1 MKDLLEFAYQRS
13 LAYLESLDLRAVAPA
28 AKALEQLER
37 FDEPLPE
44 KPTDPQTV
52 MALLDELGSPA
63 TTASTGGRYFG
74 FVTGG
79 VVPAA
84 RAASW
89 LANAW
94 DQNAGLMVMSPIAA
108 KLEAVSLKWLL
119 ELFDL
124 PPDCGAGFVTGATM
138 ANFSALAAARH
149 ALLKRQG
156 WDAERQGL
164 FGAPEIKL
172 VVGDEVHAS
181 MLRALGMVGFGRE
194 RLIRVPVD
202 EQGRLR
208 AEALP
213 EVDDLTIVCLQA
225 GNVNTGSFDP
235 FEAVCARAKAA
246 NAWVHID
253 GAFGLWVAVSP
264 ERAHLTK
271 GIELADSWAADGH
284 KWLNVPYDS
293 GIVFVRDALALREA
307 MTVSAA
313 YLPQG
318 QGREPDEY
326 TPEMS
331 RRARGIEIW
340 AALRSLG
347 RAGLADMI
355 EGCCRHA
362 ARFAKG
368 FREAG
373 FNVLNDVVINQV
385 MVSFGGAETTRR
397 VIAAVQAEGTCWC
410 GATVWQGQTAMR
422 LSVSNWATTEADV
435 EKSLAAIVKVAR
447 QVNRD

>member
-1 MKDLLEFAYQRS
+1 
-13 LAYLESLDLRAVAPA
+13 
-28 AKALEQLER
+28 
-37 FDEPLPE
+37 
-44 KPTDPQTV
+44 
-52 MALLDELGSPA
+52 
-63 TTASTGGRYFG
+63 
-74 FVTGG
+74 
-79 VVPAA
+79 
-84 RAASW
+84 
-89 LANAW
+89 
-94 DQNAGLMVMSPIAA
+94 
-108 KLEAVSLKWLL
+108 
-119 ELFDL
+119 
-124 PPDCGAGFVTGATM
+124 
-138 ANFSALAAARH
+138 
-149 ALLKRQG
+149 
-156 WDAERQGL
+156 
-164 FGAPEIKL
+164 
-172 VVGDEVHAS
+172 

-235 FEAVCARAKAA
+235 FEAVCARARAA

>member
-1 MKDLLEFAYQRS
+1 MKDLLESAYQRS

-156 WDAERQGL
+156 W
-164 FGAPEIKL
+164 
-172 VVGDEVHAS
+172 
-181 MLRALGMVGFGRE
+181 
-194 RLIRVPVD
+194 
-202 EQGRLR
+202 
-208 AEALP
+208 
-213 EVDDLTIVCLQA
+213 
-225 GNVNTGSFDP
+225 
-235 FEAVCARAKAA
+235 ARASL
-246 NAWVHID
+246 VHLKSS
-253 GAFGLWVAVSP
+253 LW
-264 ERAHLTK
+264 
-271 GIELADSWAADGH
+271 LA
-284 KWLNVPYDS
+284 
-293 GIVFVRDALALREA
+293 
-307 MTVSAA
+307 T
-313 YLPQG
+313 
-318 QGREPDEY
+318 
-326 TPEMS
+326 
-331 RRARGIEIW
+331 
-340 AALRSLG
+340 
-347 RAGLADMI
+347 
-355 EGCCRHA
+355 
-362 ARFAKG
+362 RF
-368 FREAG
+368 
-373 FNVLNDVVINQV
+373 
-385 MVSFGGAETTRR
+385 MR
-397 VIAAVQAEGTCWC
+397 VC
-410 GATVWQGQTAMR
+410 
-422 LSVSNWATTEADV
+422 
-435 EKSLAAIVKVAR
+435 
-447 QVNRD
+447 